1 MRNSTRLMSTLVAT
15 SSLVIAWNMGNQA
28 SSGDLIMLPAPVADG
43 SSNDAPL
50 EPSNTP
56 VPDNTVPDTT
66 APDSTVPETTVPD
79 SPVAEPATS
88 QAPAVADPVAVQPVE
103 TPVATVPV
111 LRTITSDVITYKY
124 GEVQISADFTD
135 GLITN
140 INLIRGDASNGRAS
154 AYERLTQA
162 TIQVQGTDYGNISGA
177 TFTVDAFKKAV
188 DSLLAKR

>member
-66 APDSTVPETTVPD
+66 VPD
-79 SPVAEPATS
+79 TTAPESPVVEPATS
-88 QAPAVADPVAVQPVE
+88 QAPVVADPVAVQPVE

-154 AYERLTQA
+154 AYERLAQA

>member
-1 MRNSTRLMSTLVAT
+1 MRNSMRVMSTLVAT

-28 SSGDLIMLPAPVADG
+28 SSGDLLTLPAPVADAN
-43 SSNDAPL
+43 SNDSSL
-50 EPSNTP
+50 EPISAPVSESP
-56 VPDNTVPDTT
+56 VPGSAVQDTT
-66 APDSTVPETTVPD
+66 APE
-79 SPVAEPATS
+79 SPAQEPATS
-88 QAPAVADPVAVQPVE
+88 QSPAGAAPVTVKPIE
-103 TPVATVPV
+103 TPVAVAPV

-140 INLIRGDASNGRAS
+140 IDLLRGDASNGRAS

-162 TIQVQGTDYGNISGA
+162 TIQVQGTNYGNISGA

-188 DSLLAKR
+188 DSILAKR

>member
-1 MRNSTRLMSTLVAT
+1 MRNSMRLMSTLVAT

-28 SSGDLIMLPAPVADG
+28 SSGDLIMLPAPMAAG
-43 SSNDAPL
+43 TSNDAAL
-50 EPSNTP
+50 EPSSAS
-56 VPDNTVPDTT
+56 VPDTS
-66 APDSTVPETTVPD
+66 APD
-79 SPVAEPATS
+79 SPVVEPATS
-88 QAPAVADPVAVQPVE
+88 QAPVVADPVAVQPVE